1 MSSALSLPEQPR
13 QLRVVEHD
21 VSHRHPVYVYLM
33 SVGPV
38 TRRNRRYRLQQLASW
53 LSNGRMDAIT
63 YPWQQLRAPDVVALR
78 VHLID
83 HYAPGTVNQYLNTLR
98 GVIGHCW
105 RAGLLEADAYA
116 AIRDVPGV
124 ADTRLPAGRDVQ
136 PEEVRRLIEVCRRDG
151 DLASIRDVAILALL
165 YGTGMRRA
173 EVAGIALGDYDP
185 HLVSFRV
192 MGKGN
197 KQRMVYAPP
206 WVREPIADWLEVRGL
221 SEGALFTSLSYGR
234 VDRTYRHVT
243 PHAIWQML
251 KKRVAQ
257 AGVED
262 LSTHDFRRTYVGDM
276 CDQGVDLPTIA
287 RNVGHADVNQTARYD
302 RRGARTQQ
310 RAAALLPSPL

>member
-1 MSSALSLPEQPR
+1 MALAPVENPR

-21 VSHRHPVYVYLM
+21 VSHRHPVYLYLM
-33 SVGPV
+33 GVSAS
-38 TRRNRRYRLQQLASW
+38 TRRNRAYRLEQLASW
-53 LSNGRMDAIT
+53 LSNGRVNALT
-63 YPWQQLRAPDVVALR
+63 YPWHELRAPEILALR
-78 VHLID
+78 VKLIEG
-83 HYAPGTVNQYLNTLR
+83 YAPGTVNQYLNTVR
-98 GVIGHCW
+98 GVIGSCW
-105 RAGLLEADAYA
+105 RAGLLPADAHA

-124 ADTRLPAGRDVQ
+124 ANTRLPAGRDVQ
-136 PEEVRRLIEVCRRDG
+136 PDEVHRLIEVCRRDG

-185 HLVSFRV
+185 HPVSFRV
-192 MGKGN
+192 VGKGN

-206 WVREPIADWLEVRGL
+206 WVVEPIAAWLEVRGL

-234 VDRTYRHVT
+234 VDRTYRHLT

-251 KKRVAQ
+251 KKRAAQ
-257 AGVED
+257 AGLES

-287 RNVGHADVNQTARYD
+287 RNVGHANVNQTARYD

-310 RAAALLPSPL
+310 KAAALLPSPL